1 MKKIAVIPR
10 VEFIEKREEFCDA
23 LDQKWTDFLL
33 SINLFPILLPNNVS
47 YVKKFLKIVEI
58 NGLLI
63 SGGGSLIKYNGS
75 SPERD
80 EIEKI
85 MINFSIKKNIPVL
98 GVCRGMQ
105 SIQNYFGNK
114 IEIIK
119 NHVKKNHTLD
129 ILDNTKIGKILKQYD
144 QVNSFHE
151 YGSFKNNKNIITLAK
166 SNDSVIEAI
175 RHADKEIYGIMWHP
189 ERENPFNKVDKLFF
203 KMVFGG

>member
-1 MKKIAVIPR
+1 M
-10 VEFIEKREEFCDA
+10 
-23 LDQKWTDFLL
+23 Q
-33 SINLFPILLPNNVS
+33 
-47 YVKKFLKIVEI
+47 
-58 NGLLI
+58 
-63 SGGGSLIKYNGS
+63 
-75 SPERD
+75 
-80 EIEKI
+80 
-85 MINFSIKKNIPVL
+85 
-98 GVCRGMQ
+98 Q